1 MKKIFSFLLVLCA
14 VCLAA
19 EEYNFL
25 ALGDIHYDGAEYHV
39 APAPTV
45 NRKYERERNIGMW
58 TSGKSGAVLTAAAD
72 LAKVT
77 KPAFVVQLG
86 DFTQGDCDTKE
97 LQEKM
102 FTDGFA
108 KVKSFFPDKKLLA
121 VKGNHDVRVTG
132 VKGNCNEPA
141 EKAFMPLIAKELGR
155 ENFVGGYTVR
165 QGKDLF
171 IFFDNFYSAK
181 DGINFVKKALNDNK
195 DARYVFFLTHLP
207 VFPCSVSV
215 PDWLIQGRTAISAML
230 AGRNAVVLC
239 AHTHAPSFVSVSGA
253 DGNFSQMVVC
263 SMGNQWNPDTA
274 PAIRNDKYE
283 QFISKSLSHKRAKP
297 TRAGFF
303 KKYEKYTVNEFN
315 MYSGHSG
322 FVVVNVDDNAV
333 TADIYTGNS
342 GKPWITKVLCKNAKT
357 EDKK

>member
-1 MKKIFSFLLVLCA
+1 MQ
-14 VCLAA
+14 
-19 EEYNFL
+19 
-25 ALGDIHYDGAEYHV
+25 
-39 APAPTV
+39 
-45 NRKYERERNIGMW
+45 
-58 TSGKSGAVLTAAAD
+58 
-72 LAKVT
+72 AK
-77 KPAFVVQLG
+77 G
-86 DFTQGDCDTKE
+86 
-97 LQEKM
+97 
-102 FTDGFA
+102 
-108 KVKSFFPDKKLLA
+108 KLLA